1 MIGGVVGSFSG
12 SLITD
17 VINGNKPNFIS
28 ASLSAGIS
36 LLFSVPS
43 ALFAKIATE
52 AAGDIF
58 LQVANGRNIFLNS
71 FVGSLIDYFMG
82 SDFVNESRKYL

>member
-1 MIGGVVGSFSG
+1 M
-12 SLITD
+12 
-17 VINGNKPNFIS
+17 
-28 ASLSAGIS
+28 
-36 LLFSVPS
+36 LLCVPS

-82 SDFVNESRKYL
+82 SDFVNE